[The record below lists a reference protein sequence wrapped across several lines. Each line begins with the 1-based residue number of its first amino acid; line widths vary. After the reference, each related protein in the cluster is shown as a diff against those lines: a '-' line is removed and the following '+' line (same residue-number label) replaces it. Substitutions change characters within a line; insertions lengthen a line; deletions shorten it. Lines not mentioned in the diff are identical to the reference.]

1 VSVTES
7 RRMWNSRSPVV
18 TIRHADPGDHARV
31 SLHVDEWWGGRPMRA
46 MLPRLFFEHF
56 RDTSFVA
63 EEDGEVVGFLCG
75 FLSQSYPEQAYVHFV
90 GVRLDHRGGG
100 LGRDLYERFFAAARA
115 AGRHVV
121 RCVTAPVN
129 EASIAFHRRL
139 GFEIEAE
146 AVDYDGAGEA
156 RVLLRKRLLP

>member
-1 VSVTES
+1 
-7 RRMWNSRSPVV
+7 MV
-18 TIRHADPGDHARV
+18 TIRHAEAGDHARV
-31 SLHVDEWWGGRPMRA
+31 SSHLDAWWGGRPMRA

-56 RDTSFVA
+56 RGTSFVA

-75 FLSQSYPEQAYVHFV
+75 FLSQTYPDQAYVHFV
-90 GVRLDHRGGG
+90 GVRPDRRGGG
-100 LGRDLYERFFAAARA
+100 LGRDLYERFFAAARE
-115 AGRHVV
+115 AGRSVV

-146 AVDYDGAGEA
+146 VDDYDGAGAA
-156 RVLLRKRLLP
+156 RVLLRRRI

>member
-1 VSVTES
+1 VADVEQSL
-7 RRMWNSRSPVV
+7 PLV
-18 TIRHADPGDHARV
+18 TIRHAEAADHARI
-31 SLHVDEWWGGRPMRA
+31 SPHLDAWWGGRPMRA

-63 EEDGEVVGFLCG
+63 EEEGEVLGFLCG
-75 FLSQSYPEQAYVHFV
+75 FLSQTYPDQAYVHFV
-90 GVRLDHRGGG
+90 GVRPDRRSGG
-100 LGRDLYERFFAAARA
+100 LGRELYERFFAAARA
-115 AGRHVV
+115 AGRDVV

-146 AVDYDGAGEA
+146 VDDYDGAGAA
-156 RVLLRKRLLP
+156 RVLLRKRL

>member
-1 VSVTES
+1 VPDVEQSLH
-7 RRMWNSRSPVV
+7 VV
-18 TIRHADPGDHARV
+18 TIRHAEGADHAQI
-31 SLHVDEWWGGRPMRA
+31 SPHLDAWWGGRPMRA

-56 RDTSFVA
+56 RETSFVA

-75 FLSQSYPEQAYVHFV
+75 FLSQTHPEQAYVHFV
-90 GVRLDHRGGG
+90 GVRPDRRGDG
-100 LGRDLYERFFAAARA
+100 LGRELYERFFAAARTA
-115 AGRHVV
+115 RRRVV

-146 AVDYDGAGEA
+146 VDDYDGAGAA
-156 RVLLRKRLLP
+156 RVLLAKRL